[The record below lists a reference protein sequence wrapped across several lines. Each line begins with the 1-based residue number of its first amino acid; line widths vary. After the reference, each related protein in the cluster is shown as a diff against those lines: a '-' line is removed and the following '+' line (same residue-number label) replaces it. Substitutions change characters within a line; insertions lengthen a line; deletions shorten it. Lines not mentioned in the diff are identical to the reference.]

1 MPACGKQGTSVQQ
14 AIDKLNESRA
24 AESGSRPVLTQR
36 RLNALRE
43 AKQAAARGFLPS
55 GKRQPGVGCSDE
67 EQGILHAQS
76 VESGGAK
83 LHITLLAAGFVI
95 GPSGVS
101 VREISRASGADIRS
115 WNDTFTQHG
124 TAHQVRCVV
133 VEGRRRAV
141 VMALEIIT
149 EAVDRYKDLCEGKF
163 CGHVVDRVQQVH
175 GVSFYYSPPPRAAV
189 PYAAALKSFADRS
202 TGPVKVLDFQPDLEK
217 ENVPAPA
224 TQMGFLVPIS
234 VIDFEAATPA
244 AVNAHL
250 LPLPAPA
257 PADQT
262 YQLLAALAS
271 GSSAMTQAPCC
282 ELTPHSLG
290 LCSHTPL
297 TPGLPAYSTG
307 LGCRLEQVAAGNLDE
322 LLLPRALERMQHFEA
337 LPSYSLFGQGSLFST
352 DQAMPAPAQPA
363 TLELLHTPAPGPTL
377 QVNPDN
383 LLLATGFPSFQSFAQ
398 QSPYYSTGAANP
410 WLLETSRKAT
420 GSM

>member
-1 MPACGKQGTSVQQ
+1 MPASGKQGTSVQQ
-14 AIDKLNESRA
+14 AIDRLNESRA
-24 AESGSRPVLTQR
+24 AESGSRPVLAQR

-43 AKQAAARGFLPS
+43 VKQAAARGFLPS
-55 GKRQPGVGCSDE
+55 GKRQPGVGCNDE

-189 PYAAALKSFADRS
+189 PCAAALKSFADRS

-217 ENVPAPA
+217 ENMPPQAP
-224 TQMGFLVPIS
+224 QMGFLAPTS
-234 VIDFEAATPA
+234 AMDFEAATPAA

-250 LPLPAPA
+250 LPLPAPT
-257 PADQT
+257 PTDQT
-262 YQLLAALAS
+262 YQLLAALTNAS
-271 GSSAMTQAPCC
+271 TTIMPSAGC
-282 ELTPHSLG
+282 ELTPLGLG

-297 TPGLPAYSTG
+297 TPGLLAYGPSTG
-307 LGCRLEQVAAGNLDE
+307 LGYGLERAAAGNLDA
-322 LLLPRALERMQHFEA
+322 LLPPGALERIQHAAA
-337 LPSYSLFGQGSLFST
+337 LPSYSLFGQGSLFTT
-352 DQAMPAPAQPA
+352 DQAMAAPALPAP
-363 TLELLHTPAPGPTL
+363 LDLLHTPAPCPTL
-377 QVNPDN
+377 PVNPDN
-383 LLLATGFPSFQSFAQ
+383 MLLATGFPSFQSFAQ
-398 QSPYYSTGAANP
+398 QNPFYSTTAANP
-410 WLLETSRKAT
+410 WLQ
-420 GSM
+420 